1 MPAPLL
7 IRNLPGVVGPA
18 RCARASA
25 LFLATFI
32 CACSSGLPQ
41 STPAPPDHRARFRS
55 CGWITTILRPQELA
69 RVRGATVT
77 GDDEPLPSVTLLLES
92 PDDSA
97 PSFIAISDH
106 QGRFDFGFVP
116 EGRYTLYTCLPGFDS
131 VELPVRVTPSARTP
145 RLNLYMAISA

>member
-1 MPAPLL
+1 MRDLPA
-7 IRNLPGVVGPA
+7 VVGPVRA
-18 RCARASA
+18 ARASA
-25 LFLATFI
+25 LLFATVL

-41 STPAPPDHRARFRS
+41 PTPAPPDHRTRFRS

-77 GDDEPLPSVTLLLES
+77 DDDEPLPGVTVLLES

-97 PSFIAISDH
+97 PSFIAVSDP
-106 QGRFDFGFVP
+106 QGRFDFGLVP

-131 VELPVRVTPSARTP
+131 VELPVLVIPSARTP
-145 RLNLYMAISA
+145 RLNLYMALSA